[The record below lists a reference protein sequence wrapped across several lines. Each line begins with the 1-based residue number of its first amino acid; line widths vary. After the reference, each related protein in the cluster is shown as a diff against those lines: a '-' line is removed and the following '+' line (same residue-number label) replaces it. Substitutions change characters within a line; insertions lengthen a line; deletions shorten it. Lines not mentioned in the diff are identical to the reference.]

1 MSGLRASGD
10 SMGIQRL
17 CRSDPLLSF
26 IRETY
31 GATPLRTP
39 DPRWSPF
46 ALFAHADDRIAYL
59 GNLTELPGTDLL
71 PSPMRDSLPKASLRR
86 SAKLTWESSLDV
98 TGPFMSAL
106 LGLPLLDLAP
116 SLKVKRNSGA
126 TVQISLGRCYRRWVS
141 VIALSDW
148 LEAHEVRLPRVLE
161 TPGTIYLA
169 NEVYYAR
176 ELVISVEGVSA
187 AEFASQLR
195 SDLAGEVAGDLIKE
209 RSDAICIQGTGP
221 TAFAIGCAEVLLD
234 ENKTMVRLQTTTA
247 LRAAA
252 TEVVGVYDYV
262 QPVLGEDAD
271 LIDFDG

>member
-1 MSGLRASGD
+1 MSSLRAPGD
-10 SMGIQRL
+10 LMGIQRL

-39 DPRWSPF
+39 DPRWRPF
-46 ALFAHADDRIAYL
+46 ALFAHAADRIAYL

-71 PSPMRDSLPKASLRR
+71 PGPVRESLPNASLRR

-98 TGPFMSAL
+98 TGPFVSAL
-106 LGLPLLDLAP
+106 LGLPLLDLAA
-116 SLKVKRNSGA
+116 SLKGKRNNGT
-126 TVQISLGRCYRRWVS
+126 TVQITLGRVYRRS
-141 VIALSDW
+141 VNVAALSHW

-176 ELVISVEGVSA
+176 ELVTSVEGVSA
-187 AEFASQLR
+187 AEFGSQLR
-195 SDLAGEVAGDLIKE
+195 SDLAGKVSGDLLKE
-209 RSDAICIQGTGP
+209 RSDAIYIQGTGP
-221 TAFAIGCAEVLLD
+221 TAFAIGCAQVVLD
-234 ENKTMVRLQTTTA
+234 ENKTMVRLKTDTA